1 MKRPSR
7 NLNRQR
13 TLRQLVRRALRSWDT
28 DWGWS
33 SIAEL
38 QLRASPALLDL
49 VRSLCA
55 SRSWRRR
62 ALGLHVASQLQR
74 RRRPGGGGALA
85 YALDATQALLLAGLM
100 DSHSGVVC
108 AAVSGLG
115 HRPHPDAL
123 ETLVVLAGHADSAMR
138 WNVAVS
144 LGCYPEP
151 AAIGALI
158 QLATD
163 EDSDVRDWATFG
175 LGTLHTADTPE
186 LRAVLWRNLS
196 DEDEDVRGEALV
208 GLAARHDLRVIDHLL
223 AQLGPECRVYQLDA
237 AEQLASPLLLPALQT
252 IADGLQGSER
262 EGYWFGC
269 LQSAVDACSPAWAPD
284 SSG

>member
-1 MKRPSR
+1 M
-7 NLNRQR
+7 
-13 TLRQLVRRALRSWDT
+13 VRRALRAWDT
-28 DWGWS
+28 DRGWS
-33 SIAEL
+33 AIVEM
-38 QLRASPALLDL
+38 QLRASPLLLDL

-62 ALGLHVASQLQR
+62 ALGLHVASQLPR
-74 RRRPGGGGALA
+74 RRRSGMGGAME
-85 YALDATQALLLAGLM
+85 YALDARQALLLAGLM

-123 ETLVVLAGHADSAMR
+123 ETLVVLARHADSAMR

-144 LGCYPEP
+144 LGCYQDP

-163 EDSDVRDWATFG
+163 VDSDVRDWATFG
-175 LGTLHTADTPE
+175 LGTLQNADTPG
-186 LRAVLWRNLS
+186 LREVLWRNLS

-208 GLAARHDLRVIDHLL
+208 GLAARQDLRVIDHLL

-237 AEQLASPLLLPALQT
+237 AEQLASPLLLPALQAL
-252 IADGLQGSER
+252 ADGLQGSER

-269 LQSAVDACSPAWAPD
+269 LQSAVEACSPALAPD
-284 SSG
+284 SLG

>member
-13 TLRQLVRRALRSWDT
+13 TPQQLVRRALRARGT
-28 DWGWS
+28 DRGWS
-33 SIAEL
+33 AVVQL
-38 QLRASPALLDL
+38 HLRASPPLLDL

-62 ALGLHVASQLQR
+62 ALGLDVAAQLQR
-74 RRRPGGGGALA
+74 RRRPGTGGAVE
-85 YALDATQALLLAGLM
+85 YALDATQALLLAGLR
-100 DSHSGVVC
+100 DPHPEVVR

-144 LGCYPEP
+144 LGCYPDP

-163 EDSDVRDWATFG
+163 VDSDVRDWATFG
-175 LGTLHTADTPE
+175 LGTLQNADTPE
-186 LRAVLWRNLS
+186 LREVLWRNLN

-208 GLAARHDLRVIDHLL
+208 ALAARHDLRVIDHLL

-237 AEQLASPLLLPALQT
+237 AEHLASPLLLPALQ
-252 IADGLQGSER
+252 ALAGGLLDSER

-269 LQSAVDACSPAWAPD
+269 LQSAVEACSPALATD
-284 SSG
+284 SLG